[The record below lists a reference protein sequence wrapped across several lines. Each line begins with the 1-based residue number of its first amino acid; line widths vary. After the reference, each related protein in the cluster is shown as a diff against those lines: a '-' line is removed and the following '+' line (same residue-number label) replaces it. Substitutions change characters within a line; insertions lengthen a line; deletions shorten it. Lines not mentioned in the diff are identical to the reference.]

1 MTEKKMKKKERFF
14 RSNHHI
20 KEHRMQLVLLLVRR
34 GASFD
39 NGKRSST
46 SMIPGF
52 IFLTSNLADVY
63 RVLVRPFFALVF
75 MLVFVSPPEMWWCFH
90 CERLVVSSC
99 MILYTTF
106 SWVRVYVDSCCRY
119 IFSS

>member
-1 MTEKKMKKKERFF
+1 
-14 RSNHHI
+14 
-20 KEHRMQLVLLLVRR
+20 
-34 GASFD
+34 
-39 NGKRSST
+39 
-46 SMIPGF
+46 MIPGF

-106 SWVRVYVDSCCRY
+106 SWVRVYVDSCCPY